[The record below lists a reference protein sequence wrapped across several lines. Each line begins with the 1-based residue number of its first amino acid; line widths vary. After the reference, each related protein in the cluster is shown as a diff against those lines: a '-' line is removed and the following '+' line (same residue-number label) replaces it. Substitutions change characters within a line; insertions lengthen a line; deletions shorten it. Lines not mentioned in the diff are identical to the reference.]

1 MMYRPEYHHDFCMHT
16 FSAGVFV
23 MRALLREIELLGS
36 HQEWWI
42 LISAK
47 HARNVASLE
56 NSIQPALQEMERR
69 IKKQR
74 AVAKQKRQA
83 QKARS

>member
-1 MMYRPEYHHDFCMHT
+1 
-16 FSAGVFV
+16 
-23 MRALLREIELLGS
+23 
-36 HQEWWI
+36 
-42 LISAK
+42 
-47 HARNVASLE
+47 VASLE